1 GAWIAAHH
9 VLETDYTIVS
19 NKVDEPLRIALI
31 ADAHLGLT
39 LDGEDVAK
47 EMKKIQAA
55 DPDLVV
61 IVGDYVDDDS
71 NRVDTER
78 ACEALGELNT
88 NYGVYYVFGNHDTGY
103 YRMRDFSELDLRK
116 MLTSNGVTILED
128 EAVTIG
134 DDYVLI
140 GRRDRSTKWRSSADT
155 LMQGTDPEK
164 YSIMLDHQPNDY
176 DAEAAAGTDLVLSGH
191 THGGHMFPAGL
202 VGLILK
208 SNDKLYGLEE
218 RENTT
223 FIVTSGISGWAIPF
237 KTGTHSEYV
246 IIDIQPES

>member
-1 GAWIAAHH
+1 MKKAR
-9 VLETDYTIVS
+9 LS
-19 NKVDEPLRIALI
+19 
-31 ADAHLGLT
+31 T
-39 LDGEDVAK
+39 LVRPTRESESEEDVKFGRVAPV
-47 EMKKIQAA
+47 QATF
-55 DPDLVV
+55 D
-61 IVGDYVDDDS
+61 
-71 NRVDTER
+71 
-78 ACEALGELNT
+78 
-88 NYGVYYVFGNHDTGY
+88 
-103 YRMRDFSELDLRK
+103 DLRK